1 MTTSALLSFKPTPRH
16 HASFWSNIG
25 IEDSK
30 TGRTEAVHQGFRV
43 NVYRNI
49 IDRTQLS
56 QAEFQQVTH
65 IPVSTIKRRLKNN
78 ERFST
83 QESDAMYRLAMLIK
97 LATDLFNDEQQA
109 LAWMR
114 DSVYGLGGK
123 RPLDM
128 VSTSVDFETVKDLI
142 GRIEHGVFT

>member
-1 MTTSALLSFKPTPRH
+1 MATPTLHSFRPTPRH
-16 HASFWSNIG
+16 RVSFWSSIG

-30 TGRTEAVHQGFRV
+30 MGKTEAVHQGFRV

-49 IDRTQLS
+49 IERTQLS

-65 IPVSTIKRRLKNN
+65 IPISTLKRRLKNN
-78 ERFST
+78 ERFNT
-83 QESDAMYRLAMLIK
+83 QESDAMYRLAMLIQ

-114 DSVYGLGGK
+114 DPVYGLGGK

-128 VSTSVDFETVKDLI
+128 VSTSVDFEMVKDLI
-142 GRIEHGVFT
+142 GRIEHGVFA